1 MNGPGSHQEKKRK
14 KNIREIS
21 PIDVY
26 KHLPKTN
33 CGACR
38 ESNCM
43 AFATRVVNGELMIV
57 DCQPLLTDEYREM
70 LGELKVLLAPPVRV
84 VTFGEGERRIA
95 IGGKYVLQR
104 HEFTYH
110 NPSPVAIDV
119 HDLMP
124 EDELLERVK
133 QIELFSYNY
142 IGRTLA
148 PDAIAIRSTSHDPA
162 TYRQAVKK
170 IAGICKYP
178 LVLCSWD
185 PVVMDAG
192 LSEIPSRNPLMY
204 AATKE
209 NWRSMAD
216 LSLKYHAPL
225 VVSAPGDLQLL
236 RMLTKTLLE
245 SGVSDLVLDPGT
257 TSGDNLSDTV
267 GNFSQIRTE
276 ACRFNDELFGFP
288 LLGAPIAVWTG
299 EEISEDLLKWR
310 EAITASILLTRYAD
324 LLIMHS
330 LDGWVLLPQLIWRFN
345 LYTDPRKPVSV
356 EGGVKVLGNP
366 DRTSPV
372 LVTTNYALTY
382 FTVES
387 DIKAANINCYLVVV
401 DTGGLSVESAVAGR
415 ILTAES
421 IASAIKEY
429 QVKSLVDHTTLIIP
443 GLAARISGETE
454 DTTGWQIRV
463 GPKDSSGL
471 SKYIRDN
478 WPPEA

>member
-1 MNGPGSHQEKKRK
+1 MNGQGQLEKKRK

-26 KHLPKTN
+26 RNLPKTN

-43 AFATRVVNGELMIV
+43 AFATRVVNGELMI
-57 DCQPLLTDEYREM
+57 DACPPLLTDEFSEM
-70 LGELKVLLAPPVRV
+70 LGELTVLLAPPVRV
-84 VTFGEGERRIA
+84 VTFGEGEHRISL
-95 IGGKYVLQR
+95 GGKYVLQR

-110 NPSPVAIDV
+110 NPSPIAIDV
-119 HDLMP
+119 HDLMTD
-124 EDELLERVK
+124 DELLERVR
-133 QIELFSYNY
+133 QIEQFSYNY
-142 IGRTLA
+142 IGRILA
-148 PDAIAIRSTSHDPA
+148 LDAIAIRSPSHDPSLF
-162 TYRQAVKK
+162 RLAVKK
-170 IAGICKYP
+170 VAGICTYP
-178 LVLCSWD
+178 LILCSWD
-185 PVVMDAG
+185 PVVMEAG
-192 LSEIPSRNPLMY
+192 LAEIPSRNPLLY
-204 AATKE
+204 AATEE

-216 LSLKYHAPL
+216 ISLKYQAPL
-225 VVSAPGDLQLL
+225 VVSSPGDLSLL
-236 RMLTKTLLE
+236 RRLTKTLLE

-257 TSGDNLSDTV
+257 LNGNSLSDTV
-267 GNFSQIRTE
+267 GNLSLIRTE
-276 ACRFNDELFGFP
+276 ACRFHDELFGFP
-288 LLGAPIAVWTG
+288 LLGAPVAVWTG

-310 EAITASILLTRYAD
+310 EAVTASILLTRYAD
-324 LLIMHS
+324 ILIMHS

-356 EGGVKVLGNP
+356 EGGVKILGNP

-387 DIKAANINCYLVVV
+387 DIKTANLNCYLVVV

-415 ILTAES
+415 VLTADS
-421 IASAIKEY
+421 IASALKEF
-429 QVKSLVDHTTLIIP
+429 QVKNLVNHTILIIP

-454 DTTGWQIRV
+454 EITGWQIQV

-471 SKYIRDN
+471 SKYIHDH
-478 WPPEA
+478 WPTE